1 MNKAGGAFAD
11 QRLHWTPGS
20 RDLVW
25 DRIVA
30 SVEAG
35 AKRVTLDAPI
45 TTALERRYGGGTL
58 SKVAGGEPVSR
69 VGVEGLTL
77 ESEFERPNLL
87 DEEHAWVGVA
97 LDNVEDAWVRDVTA
111 RHFAGSAVRAGPRA
125 RRVTVEGCRSE
136 APVSEPG
143 GYRRQSFL
151 VEGQQVLVRDC
162 RSEAGTNDFAAGFTA
177 AGPNVFLD
185 CESRGSLGASG
196 SFESWASGVL
206 YERVRVGGAALRLTK
221 DMARS
226 QGDGWTAANSVAW
239 NCEAEQVETWGPEG
253 ARNVAKRSPEPLY
266 ETQLSRRLGA
276 SAAGLKPEREGGRPN
291 TRRVPLFKGVRPPSR
306 PGSCRERHPLDIVNG
321 RFVVEGRALWGG
333 MVNGAW
339 WKGQVSPAVARASGG
354 VSVTRFVPGRV
365 GPGLTEDLESLAARM
380 AEEGTPFFNGGPGLW
395 YERRRDAHLIDAQP
409 DANVWAPFYEMPWA
423 RSGRG
428 RAWDGL
434 SKYDLTRFN
443 PWYFAR
449 TREFAEACEGRG
461 LVYYHSLYNTHNLL
475 ETAAHWADFPWRP
488 ANNVNDTGLPEP
500 PPLEARN
507 TVHVANQFYDAA
519 DPRRRAL
526 HRAFILHTLDTLG
539 DRPNVVFTLGFQFA
553 GPLAFQQF
561 FLDTVA
567 EWERRNRRRIRV
579 ALITSK
585 EITDAVL
592 ADPARSRLVSVID
605 TRYWQYRPDGKLWAP
620 EGGRNLAFR
629 EMITAEFKRAGDAPP
644 DTTPA
649 QVYRQVREYRD
660 RFPDRAV
667 VAWHSGAGP
676 IPVLMAGGAQALTR
690 NPAAG
695 QSQGEQPDRTKLDP
709 FVREHLSGVLMKMS
723 PLDGLLEDAAN
734 NWCLADTRGDAVL
747 VYALAGSSFKLARA
761 LPRAAYAGLWFD
773 PRTGDTRPLEA
784 PPSWGEGM
792 VINKPTGEDWLLLL
806 TAK

>member
-1 MNKAGGAFAD
+1 M
-11 QRLHWTPGS
+11 H
-20 RDLVW
+20 
-25 DRIVA
+25 
-30 SVEAG
+30 
-35 AKRVTLDAPI
+35 
-45 TTALERRYGGGTL
+45 RY
-58 SKVAGGEPVSR
+58 
-69 VGVEGLTL
+69 
-77 ESEFERPNLL
+77 
-87 DEEHAWVGVA
+87 
-97 LDNVEDAWVRDVTA
+97 
-111 RHFAGSAVRAGPRA
+111 
-125 RRVTVEGCRSE
+125 E
-136 APVSEPG
+136 APVSEVG
-143 GYRRQSFL
+143 GYRRQGFL

-162 RSEAGTNDFAAGFTA
+162 RSEAGTNDFAVGFTA

-185 CESRGSLGASG
+185 CESKGSLGPSG

-239 NCEAEQVETWGPEG
+239 NCEAQQIETWGPDD
-253 ARNVAKRSPEPLY
+253 APNMVKRSTQPLY
-266 ETQLSRRLGA
+266 ETQLRSRVSVRPEYERTGRVGEVVERHFSGRPDPWFRTETAGASSRRRR
-276 SAAGLKPEREGGRPN
+276 AAGRGRGPQA
-291 TRRVPLFKGVRPPSR
+291 
-306 PGSCRERHPLDIVNG
+306 LDIVNG
-321 RFVVEGRALWGG
+321 RFVVGGRAVWGG
-333 MVNGAW
+333 MLNGAW
-339 WKGQVSPAVARASGG
+339 WKGQVSPAVARKTGG

-365 GPGLTEDLESLAARM
+365 GPGLTEDLPKLAARM
-380 AEEGTPFFNGGPGLW
+380 VEEGTPFFNGGPGLW
-395 YERRRDAHLIDAQP
+395 YERRRDAHLITEQP

-423 RSGRG
+423 RSGKG
-428 RAWDGL
+428 KAWDGL

-449 TREFAEACEGRG
+449 TREFAEACEAQG
-461 LVYYHSLYNTHNLL
+461 LVYYHNLYNTHNLL
-475 ETAAHWADFPWRP
+475 ETAAHWVDFPWRP

-507 TVHVANQFYDAA
+507 TVHVANQFYDATDA
-519 DPRRRAL
+519 RRRAL

-567 EWERRNRRRIRV
+567 EWQRVHRRRLSV

-585 EITDAVL
+585 DITDAIL
-592 ADPARSRLVSVID
+592 ADPVRSRLVNVID
-605 TRYWQYRPDGKLWAP
+605 TRYWQYRPEGKLWAP

-629 EMITAEFKRAGDAPP
+629 EMITAEFKRSGDAPP

-660 RFPDRAV
+660 RFPAKAV

-676 IPVLMAGGAQALTR
+676 IPVLMAGGAQALMR

-695 QSQGEQPDRTKLDP
+695 QSQGEQTDRTKLDP
-709 FVREHLSGVLMKMS
+709 FVREHLSRVLMKMS

-734 NWCLADTRGDAVL
+734 NWCLADARGDAVL
-747 VYALAGSSFKLARA
+747 VYSLTGPSVTLARA
-761 LPRAAYAGLWFD
+761 LPQRAYTALWFD

-784 PPSWGEGM
+784 PPSWGKGTT
-792 VINKPTGEDWLLLL
+792 INKPSNEDWLLLL
-806 TAK
+806 TAR